1 MRNVPKP
8 VSQEQA
14 LERQLAINPDSVE
27 GRELASF
34 TKALDF
40 TMRHEGGYV
49 NHSKDPGGETKYGIS
64 KASYPNEDITNLT
77 KERASEIYKQ
87 DYWDKVR
94 ASEMPPAIAMLAFD
108 MAVNHGTGGAA
119 KLIQKAVG
127 AKADGIIGSKTLAK
141 INQVYKQNPV
151 SLIDSLVSTRREFYK
166 NLKNYDTFGRGWE
179 ARAIASSEAAKDN
192 IQGI

>member
-40 TMRHEGGYV
+40 TMKREGGLFDDTAK
-49 NHSKDPGGETKYGIS
+49 SGEYSKYGIS
-64 KASYPNEDITNLT
+64 KASYPSEDITNLT

-87 DYWDKVR
+87 DYWDKVK

-119 KLIQKAVG
+119 KLLQRAVG

-141 INQVYKQNPV
+141 LNQVYKQNPV
-151 SLIDSLVSTRREFYK
+151 SLIDSIVDTRREFYK
-166 NLKNYDTFGRGWE
+166 KLKGYDRFGRGWE